1 MNAFMRWSQLERR
14 KIIEQNPDAHNAEIS
29 KNLGKKWRSLPEAE
43 KQEYIDEAE
52 RLRQLHL
59 KEYPDYKYRPK
70 KKAKYPPAAAK
81 PTSEGSKRLR
91 KLKSSVRQFSKC
103 EPRKLH
109 TAARAAAAQQ
119 QQDKCRK
126 LTLTIKKSDSDSL
139 HRLGQARAPSSP
151 PACSQSK
158 VPNSPTLSP
167 VDSISFYDDSFKQ
180 PQTQHQTK
188 PSGAAGVAAAP
199 APDTPMVPATVPG
212 SAAAAAADP
221 QLALQLLEPVTRS
234 RLCLPPEPL
243 VIKAPAQLQQDS
255 RQLGGFRDEYSLAD
269 LDTLTDLLQV
279 TQTFLFISLSI
290 KIICQISKICPVAKK
305 NISILITKIFCQ
317 VPSSDMGAGAGL
329 DSWDSG
335 SSSSGSHF
343 EFSTSGSLELC
354 DTLQLPPHS
363 LDYDWM
369 DSINRI

>member
-1 MNAFMRWSQLERR
+1 MMQVDPNSKTPYSDVTQTRKHKKNHVKRPMNAFMRWSQLERR

-91 KLKSSVRQFSKC
+91 KLKNSVRQFSKS

-109 TAARAAAAQQ
+109 TAVTAAAQ

-126 LTLTIKKSDSDSL
+126 LTLTIKKSDNSDNL

-221 QLALQLLEPVTRS
+221 QLALQLLEPVTKS
-234 RLCLPPEPL
+234 SLCLQPEPL
-243 VIKAPAQLQQDS
+243 VIKAPAQLQQDSS

-269 LDTLTDLLQV
+269 LDTLTDLL
-279 TQTFLFISLSI
+279 
-290 KIICQISKICPVAKK
+290 
-305 NISILITKIFCQ
+305 Q